1 MDHNIAPFTSRVTS
15 RNHRHAQYPR
25 TRRVL
30 GREPDPYEQVEEHTN
45 GPLLIREHKRRTIMS
60 NSHRRFHRRAPQ
72 ASAKVLIVNVEVI
85 VTLDT
90 AGNVVGQATV
100 TQPASNASN
109 ESTQAL
115 SVTDSSHV
123 SATSTSAGPSAPN
136 AVAAAVSTPQI
147 PSAASLP
154 SDTQPIDPSTLGDSS
169 QASVPS
175 APVEPTVA
183 VVLALPSVP
192 SVPAVPSVSF
202 PSVPSVPPFP
212 STLTVP
218 AYPFASSS
226 VDAVNTNAVSAA
238 ASSSASVAASSSP
251 SIVAALTAAESTAS
265 TISSIFSSTSS
276 IASSVLASSSTLPST
291 VSGSTYSSPSGAATS
306 QSAEASPS
314 GLSRSE
320 ASSATSASSSYANP
334 TESLDAAGSSSFY
347 GGGGPG
353 WMGGSATA
361 TAGSPTGTTAAISD
375 DEAEGTGP
383 LDTPQVVGS
392 VVGSLAGAALILAI
406 ILILLRRHKR
416 RRQNGGALQLTDSH
430 PTDNEQAMRQT
441 QAPAPAR
448 ASLVPSAFLNRFSGL
463 SRSTAD
469 TSSPTERSFQRV
481 SGRKLPSAFSEGMT
495 SDQFT
500 QSGTMSGA
508 SFYQDD
514 HGTYGSPGG
523 LNKEHGGGFGK
534 EIGETS
540 FAGGAGT
547 MNLRPGPARTP
558 VIRHPDENPFS
569 DTNRSNLSPPMSPNP
584 FTSPS
589 PDLSPRAALG
599 RSLHSADGS
608 RSSRFTENV

>member
-1 MDHNIAPFTSRVTS
+1 
-15 RNHRHAQYPR
+15 
-25 TRRVL
+25 
-30 GREPDPYEQVEEHTN
+30 
-45 GPLLIREHKRRTIMS
+45 
-60 NSHRRFHRRAPQ
+60 
-72 ASAKVLIVNVEVI
+72 
-85 VTLDT
+85 
-90 AGNVVGQATV
+90 
-100 TQPASNASN
+100 
-109 ESTQAL
+109 
-115 SVTDSSHV
+115 
-123 SATSTSAGPSAPN
+123 
-136 AVAAAVSTPQI
+136 
-147 PSAASLP
+147 
-154 SDTQPIDPSTLGDSS
+154 
-169 QASVPS
+169 
-175 APVEPTVA
+175 
-183 VVLALPSVP
+183 
-192 SVPAVPSVSF
+192 
-202 PSVPSVPPFP
+202 
-212 STLTVP
+212 
-218 AYPFASSS
+218 
-226 VDAVNTNAVSAA
+226 
-238 ASSSASVAASSSP
+238 
-251 SIVAALTAAESTAS
+251 
-265 TISSIFSSTSS
+265 
-276 IASSVLASSSTLPST
+276 
-291 VSGSTYSSPSGAATS
+291 
-306 QSAEASPS
+306 
-314 GLSRSE
+314 
-320 ASSATSASSSYANP
+320 
-334 TESLDAAGSSSFY
+334 
-347 GGGGPG
+347 
-353 WMGGSATA
+353 MGGSATA
-361 TAGSPTGTTAAISD
+361 TAGSPTGTTAAISAE
-375 DEAEGTGP
+375 EAEGTGP

-500 QSGTMSGA
+500 RSGTMSGS

-523 LNKEHGGGFGK
+523 LNKDYGGGFGK
-534 EIGETS
+534 EISETS